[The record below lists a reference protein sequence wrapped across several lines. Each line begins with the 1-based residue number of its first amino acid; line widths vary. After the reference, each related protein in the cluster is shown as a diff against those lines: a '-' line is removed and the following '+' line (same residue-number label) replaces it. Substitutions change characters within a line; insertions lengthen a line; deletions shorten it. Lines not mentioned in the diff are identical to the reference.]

1 MEYSAENVLRLAKR
15 WNNKKRSYLLVNPLQ
30 GKHIPASPTAS
41 WEMMRTLGRR
51 MAGRW
56 PGAKLVIGF
65 AETAT
70 AVAAAAAGCFGE
82 DCIYIHTTR
91 EEVAGVRQWVSFQEE
106 HSHAVDQKL
115 CGDYL
120 AEWFRQ
126 TPQVVIIDDELS
138 TGKTLLNIVESLRRQ
153 YPELAGKPVAAGS
166 IINRLSPENT
176 ARLEDAGILCEYL
189 VRPPEADYT
198 AAVADYQIS
207 PAADLR
213 TWDAARAAMAQ
224 VDVPWALQDP
234 RTGVRIGRYIRSCSA
249 MAGEV
254 LAAVLDRLPDHSRI
268 LVLGT
273 EECMF
278 PALVLGKALERLELA
293 RSVAF
298 HATTRSPIGICT
310 QPGYPVTVGY
320 KVHSF
325 YSGERETYL
334 YNLRQYDA
342 AILLTDGMSQDA
354 TADIA
359 KALYIHGCRKL
370 LHVQGGSH
378 VQFL

>member
-1 MEYSAENVLRLAKR
+1 MAKR
-15 WNNKKRSYLLVNPLQ
+15 ILVVDDDEMNLMRTEMILEEDYEVLLADSGVRAL
-30 GKHIPASPTAS
+30 HILRNQKIDLVLLDIDMPVMNGIETFQHMKEFADNIPVIFLTAS
-41 WEMMRTLGRR
+41 GEVGDVVEALLLG
-51 MAGRW
+51 
-56 PGAKLVIGF
+56 
-65 AETAT
+65 
-70 AVAAAAAGCFGE
+70 AVN
-82 DCIYIHTTR
+82 
-91 EEVAGVRQWVSFQEE
+91 
-106 HSHAVDQKL
+106 
-115 CGDYL
+115 
-120 AEWFRQ
+120 
-126 TPQVVIIDDELS
+126 QV
-138 TGKTLLNIVESLRRQ
+138 T
-153 YPELAGKPVAAGS
+153 KPR
-166 IINRLSPENT
+166 I
-176 ARLEDAGILCEYL
+176 
-189 VRPPEADYT
+189 
-198 AAVADYQIS
+198 
-207 PAADLR
+207 
-213 TWDAARAAMAQ
+213 DAAQKAKTEAAMAQ